1 MEEIA
6 SAAHEFQKWNHWSR
20 NSTPGAWK
28 IFLGGKKMWW
38 PHGSHLGCLMLAHSA
53 FLGLV
58 VVVVFS
64 DGGAQNHIFGYIIGI
79 SHFHFLPFFLIYF
92 MKALLMLQI
101 FWPKEF
107 PQICQKF
114 GKKWRKRIGQ
124 IDSWQPIS
132 IKQFELQNPAFGY
145 TWFISSSIVTSLAGA
160 FLGIGISTKLAH
172 IRNLLWHFHVNKGQK
187 NIFRASFIGR
197 FW

>member
-1 MEEIA
+1 MSTSFSYSLININGFDTLLNYAKLYKNSTKYYSSFFISPLRLTRHITRFCHRILPATDDFFKKWLQLEEIA

-20 NSTPGAWK
+20 NSPPGAWK
-28 IFLGGKKMWW
+28 IFLGGKKMRW
-38 PHGSHLGCLMLAHSA
+38 PHGSRLGCLMLAHSA

-79 SHFHFLPFFLIYF
+79 SHFHFLPIFLIYF
-92 MKALLMLQI
+92 IKALLMLQI

-124 IDSWQPIS
+124 IDS
-132 IKQFELQNPAFGY
+132 
-145 TWFISSSIVTSLAGA
+145 
-160 FLGIGISTKLAH
+160 
-172 IRNLLWHFHVNKGQK
+172 
-187 NIFRASFIGR
+187 
-197 FW
+197 